1 MLKVEDVYSG
11 YGNIQILNGMT
22 LEAQRN
28 KLTLLIG
35 PNGAGKSTLL
45 KTIYGFVKT
54 KSGSITYEGEEI
66 SCVPSHTLV
75 NRGIS
80 FLLQRVSVF
89 PELTIEENLKMGA
102 WSFKADKVRVKERI
116 EYMYDK
122 FEVLKAKRLEKAG
135 LMSGGQ
141 KRQLEIA
148 RTLMSGPKMILV
160 DEPSAG
166 LSPKISKE
174 IYQVLHDLRNEG
186 ITILMVD
193 QNIRESINYSDYV
206 YVLEQGRVTS
216 ESAATDIQDNLK
228 GVVESWLKF

>member
-1 MLKVEDVYSG
+1 LLEVKNVDSG
-11 YGNIQILNGMT
+11 YGKIKILNGMS
-22 LEAQRN
+22 LEARKN

-54 KSGSITYEGEEI
+54 TNGSITYEGEEI
-66 SCVPSHTLV
+66 AGTPAHTLV
-75 NRGIS
+75 QRGIS

-102 WSFKADKVRVKERI
+102 WSFKRDKARVQERM
-116 EYMYDK
+116 EYMYNK
-122 FEVLKAKRLEKAG
+122 FEVLKEKRYEQAG

-141 KRQLEIA
+141 KRILEVA
-148 RTLMSGPKMILV
+148 RTLMSSPHMILV

-174 IYQVLHDLRNEG
+174 IYQVLHDLKGEG
-186 ITILMVD
+186 ITLLLVD
-193 QNIRESINYSDYV
+193 QNIRESIRYSDYV
-206 YVLEQGRVTS
+206 YVLEQGRVSS
-216 ESAATDIQDNLK
+216 ESHAVDIQDNLK
-228 GVVESWLKF
+228 EVVESWLKF

>member
-1 MLKVEDVYSG
+1 MLKVKDVDSG
-11 YGNIQILNGMT
+11 YGKIQILNGMS
-22 LEAQRN
+22 LEAKKN

-45 KTIYGFVKT
+45 KTIFGFVKT
-54 KSGSITYEGEEI
+54 TNGSITYEGDEI
-66 SCVPSHTLV
+66 IGTPSHALV
-75 NRGIS
+75 EKGIS

-102 WSFKADKVRVKERI
+102 WSFKRDKARVKERM

-122 FEVLKAKRLEKAG
+122 FEILKTKRHEKAG

-141 KRQLEIA
+141 KRILEIS
-148 RTLMSGPKMILV
+148 RTLMSNPRMILV

-166 LSPKISKE
+166 LSPKIAKE

-186 ITILMVD
+186 ITLLMVD
-193 QNIRESINYSDYV
+193 QNIRESIHYSDYV
-206 YVLEQGRVTS
+206 YVLEQGRVSS
-216 ESAATDIQDNLK
+216 ESAAADIQDNLK
-228 GVVESWLKF
+228 EVVESWLKF